1 VTQGDDLGK
10 CPACDTPLIC
20 NSREAREDYHV
31 ALPGAAVP
39 PKAYYPNFYHDIEA
53 VWCPNCGLAKS
64 VAFPD
69 LRVSSLTPEFR
80 DWLTKRGSI
89 PLQED

>member
-1 VTQGDDLGK
+1 MRDDDQGI
-10 CPACDTPLIC
+10 CPACNTYLITNKRDEHDAC
-20 NSREAREDYHV
+20 HV
-31 ALPGAAVP
+31 NLPGEAPP

-69 LRVSSLTPEFR
+69 LRISSLTPEFR

-89 PLQED
+89 PPQED